1 MVRIKKRASNAND
14 INDKTKEV
22 GMKSWMRFLL
32 VFFALAFVFGCTKQ
46 AAKCTDPADNPSHH
60 YLMGMEG
67 LEKGNLELANEKF
80 ERALFC
86 DAKFAP
92 AHGGLAIVIAE
103 KAEAQ
108 SDLKFKAVEAGRSK
122 EHLKKADKLAE
133 SNEDR
138 FDYLVAVIRTN
149 TALNEKD
156 SLAKS
161 EEAFE
166 EGRKLKVDETKLPYY
181 QGVEAA
187 NYFLGQAY
195 LKAMEF
201 QKARDKFA
209 DVLNMKREGKW
220 NEKADKAHKR
230 VDKIV
235 RAMAGITV
243 GDVGK
248 QIAVKDSVTRADLA
262 ALLID
267 EMKLDKLLAG
277 RIPVQSQI
285 DKMKAEFTPADVLNH
300 SFKEEVLTIM
310 KWKVRGLEPKY
321 DETTKAYLFKPTDAV
336 SRGEMAFILEDVLM
350 KLTGDEKLATAYFG
364 QDKSPFPDVKPTS
377 PFYNAVM
384 NMTTRGIMEGELSG
398 EFRINAPVDG
408 AEALLA
414 MRVLKQR
421 MNIH

>member
-1 MVRIKKRASNAND
+1 MKGCMRVLFMVFI
-14 INDKTKEV
+14 
-22 GMKSWMRFLL
+22 
-32 VFFALAFVFGCTKQ
+32 LAFVSACTKPV
-46 AAKCTDPADNPSHH
+46 AKCTDPTDNPSHH
-60 YLMGMEG
+60 YLMGMQA
-67 LEKGNLELANEKF
+67 LEEKKIDAAQSKF

-92 AHGGLAIVIAE
+92 AHGGLASVNAKKSE
-103 KAEAQ
+103 SQ
-108 SDLKFKAVEAGRSK
+108 SDPKFKTVEANSAK

-156 SLAKS
+156 SLAKA

-166 EGRKLKVDETKLPYY
+166 EARKLKVDEKKLAYY

-187 NYFLGQAY
+187 NYFLGKAY

-201 QKARDKFA
+201 QKSRDKFA

-220 NEKADKAHKR
+220 HEKADKAHKR

-262 ALLID
+262 ALLIV
-267 EMKLDKLLAG
+267 EMKLDKLFAG
-277 RIPVQSQI
+277 RIPVKSQI
-285 DKMKAEFTPADVLNH
+285 DKMKAEFTPADMLNH
-300 SFKEEVLTIM
+300 SFKEEVITIM
-310 KWKVRGLEPKY
+310 KWKVRGLEPRY
-321 DETTKAYLFKPTDAV
+321 DETTKAYLFMPKEPV
-336 SRGEMAFILEDVLM
+336 LRGEMALILEDVLI

-364 QDKSPFPDVKPTS
+364 QDKSPFPDVKATS
-377 PFYNAVM
+377 HFYNAVM

-398 EFRINAPVDG
+398 EFRVGAPVDG

-421 MNIH
+421 MNIY

>member
-1 MVRIKKRASNAND
+1 MKGCMRVLFMVFI
-14 INDKTKEV
+14 
-22 GMKSWMRFLL
+22 
-32 VFFALAFVFGCTKQ
+32 LAFVSACTKPV
-46 AAKCTDPADNPSHH
+46 AKCTDPTDNPSHH
-60 YLMGMEG
+60 YLMGMQA
-67 LEKGNLELANEKF
+67 LEEKKIDAAQSKF

-92 AHGGLAIVIAE
+92 AHGGLAIVNAKKSE
-103 KAEAQ
+103 SQ
-108 SDLKFKAVEAGRSK
+108 SDPKFKTVEANSAK

-156 SLAKS
+156 SLAKAEEVF
-161 EEAFE
+161 EEA
-166 EGRKLKVDETKLPYY
+166 RKLKVDEKKLAYY

-187 NYFLGQAY
+187 NYFLGKAY

-201 QKARDKFA
+201 QKSRDKFA

-220 NEKADKAHKR
+220 HEKADKAHKR

-262 ALLID
+262 ALLIV
-267 EMKLDKLLAG
+267 EMKLDKLFAG
-277 RIPVQSQI
+277 RIPVKSQI
-285 DKMKAEFTPADVLNH
+285 DKMKAEFTPADMLNH
-300 SFKEEVLTIM
+300 SFKEEVITIM
-310 KWKVRGLEPKY
+310 KWKVRGLEPRY
-321 DETTKAYLFKPTDAV
+321 DETTKAYLFMPKEPV
-336 SRGEMAFILEDVLM
+336 LRGEMALILEDVLI

-364 QDKSPFPDVKPTS
+364 QDKSPFPDVKATS
-377 PFYNAVM
+377 HFYNAVM

-398 EFRINAPVDG
+398 EFRVGAPVDG

-421 MNIH
+421 MNIY

>member
-1 MVRIKKRASNAND
+1 MKGCMRVLFMVFI
-14 INDKTKEV
+14 
-22 GMKSWMRFLL
+22 
-32 VFFALAFVFGCTKQ
+32 LAFVSACTKPV
-46 AAKCTDPADNPSHH
+46 AKCTDPTDNPSHH
-60 YLMGMEG
+60 YLMGMQA
-67 LEKGNLELANEKF
+67 LEEKKIDAAQSKF

-92 AHGGLAIVIAE
+92 AHGGLAIVNAKKSE
-103 KAEAQ
+103 SQ
-108 SDLKFKAVEAGRSK
+108 SDPKFKTVEANSAK

-156 SLAKS
+156 SLAKA

-166 EGRKLKVDETKLPYY
+166 EARKLKVDEKKLAYY

-187 NYFLGQAY
+187 NYFLGKAY

-201 QKARDKFA
+201 QKSRDKFA

-220 NEKADKAHKR
+220 HEKADKAHKR

-262 ALLID
+262 ALLIV
-267 EMKLDKLLAG
+267 EMKLDKLFAG
-277 RIPVQSQI
+277 RIPVKSQI
-285 DKMKAEFTPADVLNH
+285 DKMKAEFTPADMLNH
-300 SFKEEVLTIM
+300 SFKEEVITIM
-310 KWKVRGLEPKY
+310 KWKVRGLEPRY
-321 DETTKAYLFKPTDAV
+321 DETTKAYLFMPKEPV
-336 SRGEMAFILEDVLM
+336 LRGEMALILEDVLI

-364 QDKSPFPDVKPTS
+364 QDKSPFPDVKATS
-377 PFYNAVM
+377 HFYNAVM

-398 EFRINAPVDG
+398 EFRVGAPVDG

-421 MNIH
+421 MNIY